1 MFSLVSPML
10 AIFHAQLMTEDC
22 WEWFYL
28 GISTPE
34 MDLRG
39 TTAVKLPGMK
49 PAYNLISTIIQSAI
63 RFLKC
68 FQARRDNWWGN
79 LVYSHFPQQ
88 NLLTL
93 RKNINTCTTLFL
105 KVYLHKKLINMSYY
119 FYHHFHFLVV
129 CSWAFIC
136 VEWLTTYI
144 SEIKQT
150 SIRIVMISIGKDE
163 SQELNAISD
172 LKTQF
177 SPTVFPI
184 IKFWFKYQYILVS
197 SWMYEVGFW
206 RETCAHFHLFE
217 DFYQYRNAA
226 YHSKPL
232 LVIYSSLSSFIY
244 IFIPQLQQ

>member
-136 VEWLTTYI
+136 VEWLTAYI

-163 SQELNAISD
+163 SQELNPISD
-172 LKTQF
+172 SKTQF
-177 SPTVFPI
+177 FPYRI
-184 IKFWFKYQYILVS
+184 SYYKVLIEVS
-197 SWMYEVGFW
+197 IHTCIFMNVWSRLLDRDLCTFPPFW
-206 RETCAHFHLFE
+206 RFVPIQQC
-217 DFYQYRNAA
+217 
-226 YHSKPL
+226 S
-232 LVIYSSLSSFIY
+232 ISF
-244 IFIPQLQQ
+244 